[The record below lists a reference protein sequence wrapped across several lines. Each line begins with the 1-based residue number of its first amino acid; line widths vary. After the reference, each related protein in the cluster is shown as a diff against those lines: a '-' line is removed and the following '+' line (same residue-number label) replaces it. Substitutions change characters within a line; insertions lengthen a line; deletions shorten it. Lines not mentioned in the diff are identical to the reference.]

1 MIGHTGPIA
10 GGGERRTAAR
20 SARWPLVSVVSVF
33 HNRAPYAR
41 DSAESLLSQTYPNLE
56 IIVIDDGS
64 VDTTFEVLE
73 SVLAGRAILR
83 RQENRGFTSTLKH
96 AVESSRGEFVA
107 IHGAGDLS
115 YPRRIER
122 LAATLIRYP
131 DIGLVNSW
139 WERENLV
146 SAEREIGRPEPRGP
160 MAEQLLA
167 GNPFLHG
174 EVMFRRDLYDRVGGY
189 REIFTY
195 AQDRDLWLR
204 MSRWTEFS
212 TVPEVLYRSRIV
224 PGSVSMDASK
234 ILMQCYFSALAVEC
248 ATSRTPDGLDVVD
261 RHGAD
266 ALAHRTPSHA
276 IARRLA
282 HRGIDRMLD
291 DPDGAWLLVR
301 AGLKEHRTLRTCV
314 SYTLVA
320 LYRRAFL
327 RRLVAAL
334 VRSKR
339 SLATA
344 RMQRRDRIAGL

>member
-1 MIGHTGPIA
+1 MTGHSGPIT
-10 GGGERRTAAR
+10 GGGERWTAAR

-33 HNRAPYAR
+33 HNRALYAR
-41 DSAESLLSQTYPNLE
+41 DSAESLVSQTYPNLE

-64 VDTTFEVLE
+64 VDGTFQVLE

-83 RQENRGFTSTLKH
+83 RQENRGFTSTLKQ
-96 AVESSRGEFVA
+96 AIESSRGEFVA

-115 YPRRIER
+115 YPQRIER
-122 LAATLIRYP
+122 LAAMLTRYP

-139 WERENLV
+139 WERENLA
-146 SAEREIGRPEPRGP
+146 SGEREIGRPEPRGR

-167 GNPFLHG
+167 SNPFLHG
-174 EVMFRRDLYDRVGGY
+174 EVMFRREMYDRVGGY
-189 REIFTY
+189 REVFTY

-212 TVPEVLYRSRIV
+212 TVPEVLYRCRIV

-266 ALAHRTPSHA
+266 ALHYRARSWET
-276 IARRLA
+276 ARRLA
-282 HRGIDRMLD
+282 RKGIDRLLH

-301 AGLKEHRTLRTCV
+301 AGLKEHRTLRTCL
-314 SYTLVA
+314 SYTVVA
-320 LYRRAFL
+320 LHNRAFL
-327 RRLVAAL
+327 RPLVAGL
-334 VRSKR
+334 VRLKR
-339 SLATA
+339 SLITS
-344 RMQRRDRIAGL
+344 RMQRCDRIADR